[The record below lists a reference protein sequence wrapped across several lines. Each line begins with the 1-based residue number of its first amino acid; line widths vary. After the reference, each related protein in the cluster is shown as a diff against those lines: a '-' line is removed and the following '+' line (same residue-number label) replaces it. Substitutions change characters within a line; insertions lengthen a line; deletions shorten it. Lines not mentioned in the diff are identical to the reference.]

1 MNRTLNLTATA
12 ALACLALT
20 ACASSVKPASSDG
33 ATVQVSASTATTT
46 PATPAAAPAVL
57 NASQVMAKLAQLVP
71 QAKQTVVVTAANDGN
86 HLLGRPNEYTSK
98 VDFSDSRIPASD
110 GQGDDP
116 GDVDFG
122 GSIEVFPS
130 PALAAARVKYI
141 QAVTAS
147 VPMFSEYDYQAGD
160 AVIRVSH
167 YLTPAQ
173 AADYQKAVKT
183 LG

>member
-12 ALACLALT
+12 AIACLALT
-20 ACASSVKPASSDG
+20 ACASSTKPTSGDA
-33 ATVQVSASTATTT
+33 ATVQASASTATSTA
-46 PATPAAAPAVL
+46 PKHAMMAT
-57 NASQVMAKLAQLVP
+57 ASQVMATLAQLVP
-71 QAKQTVVVTAANDGN
+71 QAKQTIVVTAANDSN

-98 VDFSDSRIPASD
+98 VDFSDSRVPASD
-110 GQGDDP
+110 AQGDNP

-130 PALAAARVKYI
+130 SALAAARIKYI
-141 QAVTAS
+141 QTVTAS
-147 VPMFSEYDYQAGD
+147 IPALSEYDYQAGD

-173 AADYQKAVKT
+173 AADYQKAAKT

>member
-1 MNRTLNLTATA
+1 MNRTLTLSVISCAALLALVGCSSGTASSDSAPSGATTTVTTATA
-12 ALACLALT
+12 A
-20 ACASSVKPASSDG
+20 
-33 ATVQVSASTATTT
+33 
-46 PATPAAAPAVL
+46 PAAL
-57 NASQVMAKLAQLVP
+57 NATQIMAKLAALVP

-98 VDFSDSRIPASD
+98 VDFSDSGVPASD
-110 GQGDDP
+110 AQGDTA

-122 GSIEVFPS
+122 GSIEVFPN
-130 PALAAARVKYI
+130 ATLAATRIKYI

-147 VPMFSEYDYQAGD
+147 IPALSEYDYQAGT

-173 AADYQKAVKT
+173 AADYQKAASKI
-183 LG
+183 G